1 MTNKPS
7 RSVNGAGQPLTIH
20 SIGHHRHWV
29 ALIGMSITVA
39 IATFLGLAGS
49 ALAAS
54 TDNVTRQSL
63 ANGLDLVVIED
74 HRAPT
79 VIQML
84 WYRAGSMDESAGRT
98 GVAHVLEHL
107 MFKGTERF
115 PEGEFSERVSA
126 AGGRQNAFTSRD
138 YTGYYQQVPVTLLEK
153 IMTMEADRM
162 KNLIFTD
169 TSFQSELAVVKEER
183 RSRVDDNPNGRLGEQ
198 FMAAA
203 FQASPYR
210 WPIIGWMNDLEN
222 MTVKDARYWY
232 ESRYGP
238 NNAVLVIAG
247 DVTPTQV
254 LEVAQRTYGTIER
267 IGLPESKPQQEPE
280 QAGERRIIVKAPAR
294 AERVMIGF
302 KAPRLTDIDN
312 AKDQFALSML
322 SAVLSAGDTGR
333 LTRRLVRDKRIANRA
348 WASYSLVSR
357 GPVMFTIGG
366 TPAGGKSAAELEAAL
381 LDQIEQIAR
390 DGVDQDELTRIK
402 AQYVAGQVYERDS
415 LFSQVNEVGAMI
427 LAGFEPADSDRIL
440 EGVKRVSIA
449 DVKRVAGK
457 YFDSDQKTVAV
468 LDPQPIDLAAARK
481 RPAIPKGAR
490 KH

>member
-1 MTNKPS
+1 
-7 RSVNGAGQPLTIH
+7 
-20 SIGHHRHWV
+20 V
-29 ALIGMSITVA
+29 ALALAITTAVGL
-39 IATFLGLAGS
+39 FLAGS
-49 ALAAS
+49 ASAAS

-84 WYRAGSMDESAGRT
+84 WYRGGSMDESAGRT
-98 GVAHVLEHL
+98 GVAHVLEHM
-107 MFKGTERF
+107 MFKGTDRF

-138 YTGYYQQVPVTLLEK
+138 YTGYYQQVPVTLLEQ

-162 KNLIFTD
+162 KNLTFSD
-169 TSFQSELAVVKEER
+169 ASFQSELAVVKEER
-183 RSRVDDNPNGRLGEQ
+183 RSRVDDNPGGKLREQ

-203 FQASPYR
+203 YVASPYR
-210 WPIIGWMNDLEN
+210 WPIIGWMNDLDN
-222 MTVKDARYWY
+222 MTVQDARHWY

-247 DVTPTQV
+247 DVTPSQV

-267 IGLPESKPQQEPE
+267 IGLPEIKPQQEPE
-280 QAGERRIIVKAPAR
+280 QAGERRVVVKAPAR
-294 AERVMIGF
+294 AERLTIGF

-312 AKDQFALSML
+312 ASDQFALSML

-333 LTRRLVRDKRIANRA
+333 LTRRLVREKRLANRA
-348 WASYSLVSR
+348 WASYSLISR
-357 GPVMFTIGG
+357 GPVMFSLGG
-366 TPAGGKSAAELEAAL
+366 TPAAGKTAAELEAAL
-381 LDQIEQIAR
+381 LDQIAQIAR

-427 LAGFEPADSDRIL
+427 LAGFEPKDSDRIL
-440 EGVKRVSIA
+440 EGVKRVTIA
-449 DVKRVAGK
+449 DVRRVAGK
-457 YFDSDQKTVAV
+457 YFDSDQMTVAT
-468 LDPQPIDLAAARK
+468 LDPQPVDPLAAAK
-481 RPAIPKGAR
+481 RRAAAPQGAR

>member
-7 RSVNGAGQPLTIH
+7 RSGNGAGQPLNSH
-20 SIGHHRHWV
+20 SIRRHHHWV
-29 ALIGMSITVA
+29 ALVLALT
-39 IATFLGLAGS
+39 IALGLTVAGS
-49 ALAAS
+49 AMAGS

-84 WYRAGSMDESAGRT
+84 WYRGGSMDESAGRT

-107 MFKGTERF
+107 MFKGTDRF

-138 YTGYYQQVPVTLLEK
+138 YTGYYQQVPVVLLEQ

-162 KNLIFTD
+162 KNLTFSD
-169 TSFQSELAVVKEER
+169 ASFQSELAVVKEER
-183 RSRVDDNPNGRLGEQ
+183 RSRVDDNPGGKLREQ

-203 FQASPYR
+203 FVASPYR
-210 WPIIGWMNDLEN
+210 WPIIGWMNDLDN
-222 MTVKDARYWY
+222 MTVKDARNWY

-247 DVTPTQV
+247 DVKPADV
-254 LEVAQRTYGTIER
+254 IELAQRTYGVIER
-267 IGLPESKPQQEPE
+267 IDLPESKPQREPK
-280 QAGERRIIVKAPAR
+280 QAGERRLRVKAPAR
-294 AERVMIGF
+294 AERVMLGF
-302 KAPRLTDIDN
+302 KVPRLVDIDN
-312 AKDQFALSML
+312 ADDQFALSML

-333 LTRRLVRDKRIANRA
+333 LTRQLVRTQRLANSA
-348 WASYSLVSR
+348 WASYSLISR

-366 TPAGGKSAAELEAAL
+366 TPAAGKTAAELEAAL
-381 LDQIEQIAR
+381 LDQIAQIAR

-427 LAGFEPADSDRIL
+427 LAGFKPADSDRIL
-440 EGVKRVSIA
+440 NGVKQVTIA
-449 DVKRVAGK
+449 DVKRVAGQ
-457 YFDSDQKTVAV
+457 YFNADQMTVAT
-468 LDPQPIDLAAARK
+468 LDPQPIDPSAARK
-481 RPAIPKGAR
+481 RPVAVPKGGR